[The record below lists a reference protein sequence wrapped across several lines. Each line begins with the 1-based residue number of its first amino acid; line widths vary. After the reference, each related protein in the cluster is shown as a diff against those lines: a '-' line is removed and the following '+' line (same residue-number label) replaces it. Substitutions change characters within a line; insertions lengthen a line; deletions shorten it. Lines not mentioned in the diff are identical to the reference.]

1 MAGVTEAEL
10 LEQVQEALDTPTSE
24 DGAMSVVELSE
35 ALDLPASSVR
45 NRLRKLLESGSIE
58 LVRVRRT
65 AMHGIV
71 SRRVA
76 YRTIKTDIKKA
87 IEK

>member
-10 LEQVQEALDTPTSE
+10 LEQVQEALDAPPSE

-35 ALDLPASSVR
+35 ALDIPESSVR
-45 NRLRKLLESGSIE
+45 KRLRKLLVSGSVE
-58 LVRVRRT
+58 LVKVRRV
-65 AMHGIV
+65 ALNGLV

-76 YRTIKTDIKKA
+76 YKTVKKDLD
-87 IEK
+87 EN